1 MSIAALEGVEQH
13 GTPRRSR
20 RAGAVRALLVASGL
34 LLASAPAHADIADDV
49 AACEIADFQRCPA
62 LQKAAASRKTD
73 LALLVARLTDAATPA
88 QAKAR
93 LAMGLAMLDARD
105 HKDALET
112 AAQQLANAPE
122 LADIR
127 AAQARLG
134 DARAVADLVKMLSP
148 QRELRQ
154 RLLAAGSLGVLR
166 AKEAAEPLIAA
177 LGDAKVP
184 RMQAEA
190 ARALT
195 GLADARAE
203 EPLANLAGHPG
214 AFVPARAEAL
224 RALGA
229 LNSPKARSLA
239 LLMAGHPSADLG
251 RAALEVLRAHWAP
264 WAEPAVLASLD
275 LPGHRGA
282 AARIAAD
289 RQLSGLGAKLVA
301 LVSQGDLSGEELV
314 FVLDA
319 VGKLRP
325 SGASK
330 ALLQR
335 LKGAAPLEEKLE
347 LLKTFPKVG
356 DLTILAELV
365 PLLGDSDN
373 RIVSNTVY
381 ALENLSGQRLGPDV
395 KAWRQYTGLDPAL
408 KTAPVRAPLPSATAP
423 KPIP

>member
-1 MSIAALEGVEQH
+1 MAKSTLEGAGRGRSARSRVGLWAAPALLAALLGSV
-13 GTPRRSR
+13 
-20 RAGAVRALLVASGL
+20 GA
-34 LLASAPAHADIADDV
+34 AHADIADDV
-49 AACEIADFQRCPA
+49 AACEVADFQRCAP
-62 LQKAAASRKTD
+62 LQRAAASRKTD
-73 LALLVARLTDAATPA
+73 VAVLVARLGDPATPA

-93 LAMGLAMLDARD
+93 LAMALAMLDARD
-105 HKDALET
+105 HKDALH
-112 AAQQLANAPE
+112 AAATQLAGAPE
-122 LADIR
+122 LADVR

-134 DARAVADLVKMLSP
+134 DARATPDLIAMLAP
-148 QRELRQ
+148 QRDLRQ

-195 GLADARAE
+195 NIADPRAE
-203 EPLANLAGHPG
+203 EPLANLAGQPG

-224 RALGA
+224 RALSA

-239 LLMAGHPSADLG
+239 LLLAGHPSADLG
-251 RAALEVLRAHWAP
+251 RAALEVLRTHWAP
-264 WAEPAVLASLD
+264 WAEPAVSASLD
-275 LPGHRGA
+275 LPGQRGA

-301 LVSQGDLSGEELV
+301 LIAQGDLSGEELV

-325 SGASK
+325 AGASK
-330 ALLQR
+330 VLLAR
-335 LKGAAPLEEKLE
+335 LKGEAPRDEKIE
-347 LLKTFPKVG
+347 LLKTFPKLG

-365 PLLGDSDN
+365 PLLGDADN
-373 RIVSNTVY
+373 RIVANTVY
-381 ALENLSGQRLGPDV
+381 ALENLSGQRLGPDL
-395 KAWRQYTGLDPAL
+395 KAWRQYTGLEPAP
-408 KTAPVRAPLPSATAP
+408 KTAAPRAPLPSATAP
-423 KPIP
+423 K